1 MISGRIRS
9 LLLAMLGGMMAASL
23 LHVRK
28 IVDLGFGFAPGS
40 FGEGAAIAIVG
51 AVAGAAVL
59 TAFRMLGVMVGGGR
73 DEKEEK

>member
-1 MISGRIRS
+1 MISGRLRS

-28 IVDLGFGFAPGS
+28 IVDLSFGFAPGS

-51 AVAGAAVL
+51 AAAGATVL
-59 TAFRMLGVMVGGGR
+59 TVFRMLSVMLGSGGN
-73 DEKEEK
+73 EKEEK

>member
-1 MISGRIRS
+1 MISGRLRS

-28 IVDLGFGFAPGS
+28 IVDLSFGFAPGS

-51 AVAGAAVL
+51 AAAGVAVL
-59 TAFRMLGVMVGGGR
+59 TVFRMLSVMLGSGGN
-73 DEKEEK
+73 EKEEK

>member
-1 MISGRIRS
+1 
-9 LLLAMLGGMMAASL
+9 MAASL

-51 AVAGAAVL
+51 AAAGAAVL
-59 TAFRMLGVMVGGGR
+59 TVFRMLSVMLGSGGN
-73 DEKEEK
+73 EKEEK